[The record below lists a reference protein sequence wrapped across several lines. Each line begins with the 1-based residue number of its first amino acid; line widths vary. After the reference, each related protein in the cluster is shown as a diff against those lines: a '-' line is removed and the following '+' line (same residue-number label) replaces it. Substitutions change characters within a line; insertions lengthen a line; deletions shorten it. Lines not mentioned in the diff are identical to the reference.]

1 MKRTV
6 KILSSVFALGLV
18 ACSSG
23 DKTTGVT
30 EEDNAIADGGSC
42 SSVVTESSSSAL
54 QSSSSMVPSSSSA
67 IVVPAD
73 LWDGPAGMSKINT
86 KSDESGYWYT
96 WEDNVDG
103 GTSRLILPV
112 EVGNEYSLDL
122 LDPVIDY
129 CGGLCAEIVFGNT
142 SSPYAGV
149 GFRVADE
156 GKTEDITDWGGI
168 CVTYSSNT
176 NFIMNLSSEYDNEAY
191 FRSMPHVVLPH
202 SMGASAPV
210 IDKFMDS
217 STVVTWCA
225 SWHDFFTYDWD
236 NPSDTLWGDVAA
248 KKARAISFVFKGK
261 AGEQAIFNIKALSY
275 YDENLP
281 QLNSPNMEQYNGLE
295 VPNTDSLTC
304 LWKGVDIG
312 WVIEHYEFYENDYHY
327 GPGNGA
333 GYWFSYDDNNASR
346 VKYPVY
352 LSDDYYGI
360 DMTDPVIEYCGGFC
374 GTMDL
379 VRDGSIDQAYAGIG
393 FLVAGFEQETCENN
407 TCYQNTIAG
416 DIEKWGGLCIT
427 YFSEKDAYLMLAVD
441 GVEKSDFPS
450 VHLPKSNNMT
460 ERCFAWKDFDNMDL
474 NRLKKVY
481 VIDFEIRSDADRES
495 VEFNVAALG
504 KYSTSGSC
512 DLGFTSVPYI
522 PKSSSSSV
530 KVSSSSV
537 VPTSSSNFDDK
548 CGFSEL
554 DDMWYGPSGETFINT
569 GVAQKD
575 NRGGTWI
582 AYAGD
587 SANVL
592 FPKGTVYMNG
602 DFSSVIDYCQGVC
615 ALVEDNGYGGFAF
628 NIVGEK
634 DGALQKAD
642 ITDWDGFCVTYYS
655 DFDLH
660 VAFNSSETNEYS
672 KVTSLPQVTL
682 PQTLGQVSASCMSW
696 TQVKTKL
703 GDQVDLSKVSSIL
716 FYVYSKS
723 YSAARMNILGLGKY
737 HDITNSPKLKCS
749 EPQRDWQLDF

>member
-1 MKRTV
+1 MKRVV
-6 KILSSVFALGLV
+6 KILAGIFVLGLV
-18 ACSSG
+18 ACSDG
-23 DKTTGVT
+23 KKTTGVT
-30 EEDNAIADGGSC
+30 EDDNAIADGSSC
-42 SSVVTESSSSAL
+42 SSVATESSSSSDISL
-54 QSSSSMVPSSSSA
+54 SSSNGETSSSSI

-73 LWDGPAGMSKINT
+73 LWDGVSGMNKVNT
-86 KSDESGYWYT
+86 QSEESGYWYT
-96 WEDNVDG
+96 WEDYAEG
-103 GTSRLILPV
+103 GNSRVILPV
-112 EVGNEYSLDL
+112 EVGNEYSLEL
-122 LDPVIDY
+122 LDPVINY
-129 CGGLCAEIVFGNT
+129 CGGLCAEIEFGNT

-156 GKTEDITDWGGI
+156 GKTEDITEWGGI

-248 KKARAISFVFKGK
+248 KKARAISFVFNGK
-261 AGEQAIFNIKALSY
+261 PGERAIFNIKALSY

-281 QLNSPNMEQYNGLE
+281 QLSRPSTEQYNGLE
-295 VPNTDSLTC
+295 VPDADSLTC

-312 WVIEHYEFYENDYHY
+312 WVSHYEFYENDYRY

-360 DMTDPVIEYCGGFC
+360 DATDPVIEYCGGFC

-393 FLVAGFEQETCENN
+393 FLVAGFEQVPCGNKTCDGDVL
-407 TCYQNTIAG
+407 AG

-427 YFSEKDAYLMLAVD
+427 YFSAKDAYLMLVVD
-441 GVEKSDFPS
+441 GVERPDYPS
-450 VHLPKSNNMT
+450 VHLPKSTTMT
-460 ERCFAWKDFDNMDL
+460 ERCYAWNDFDNIDL

-481 VIDFEIRSDADRES
+481 VIDFEIRSDAERES

-530 KVSSSSV
+530 MVSSSSSKGSS
-537 VPTSSSNFDDK
+537 SSSNSDDK

-569 GVAQKD
+569 GVAKKEK
-575 NRGGTWI
+575 RGGTWF

-587 SANVL
+587 SANL
-592 FPKGTVYMNG
+592 MFPKGTVFSND
-602 DFSSVIDYCQGVC
+602 DFSNIIDYCQGVC
-615 ALVEDNGYGGFAF
+615 ATVENKGYGGVGF
-628 NIVGEK
+628 NIIGEK
-634 DGALQKAD
+634 ADGSLEVAD
-642 ITDWDGFCVTYYS
+642 ITEWGGLCVTYSSMY
-655 DFDLH
+655 DLH
-660 VAFNSSETNEYS
+660 VAFNDADHNDFS
-672 KVTSLPQVTL
+672 KVETLRYYTLSQTGGYARTSCELWSVLEAKT
-682 PQTLGQVSASCMSW
+682 S
-696 TQVKTKL
+696 TQL
-703 GDQVDLSKVSSIL
+703 DPSKVSSIM
-716 FYVYSKS
+716 FYARGGDNYSGEF
-723 YSAARMNILGLGKY
+723 NILGVGKY
-737 HDITNSPKLKCS
+737 HDITNSPKQKCS
-749 EPQRDWQLDF
+749 EPQRF